1 MVLWRA
7 SLSMRGDGFDLFVS
21 NTVVA
26 SGNASV
32 TVVEAA
38 GGLEDEA

>member
-1 MVLWRA
+1 
-7 SLSMRGDGFDLFVS
+7 MRGDGFDLFVS

-32 TVVEAA
+32 IVMEAA
-38 GGLEDEA
+38 AVGLEDEA